1 MGNVRVVKVSVVSVT
16 GGVVTKWMQYVKIV
30 KTTTNNITFIVR
42 KPIVRE

>member
-30 KTTTNNITFIVR
+30 KNITFIVR